1 MKTTK
6 TKNPMN
12 MKQLVRAWALA
23 SAVLLLPVSASGG
36 AVESAPVEPA
46 ESGFTD
52 WWNGKYATGD
62 WFGARDVLKDHGLSL
77 KGKWRGAF
85 YGILASENGQK
96 GVFDQELAFAAEL
109 DFAKLTG
116 ADALEGLSAFGEVRW
131 RDNRGDSNPNEIVDA
146 SSLFNPSHYQSGVG
160 WRLLTFG
167 LKYTTPELFGA
178 EDFLTLTGGWLRPQK
193 EFIDQPLSKLFMN
206 NAIESA
212 KGIGGNIPFSSSF
225 STWGGTL
232 EIKPLKWHYAKAG
245 VFMTFPEATSSDN
258 HGLMFQ
264 GYAPDTSLNRLMF
277 MGETGVTPEIGSAK
291 LPGRYAFGAYVYGQD
306 EEEGGNQYGFYWQ
319 ADQMLFRE
327 PGALVPSA
335 GTTDGKS
342 LASPVNVDAKPK
354 LSTQGLRMFNLFT
367 AAPSFN
373 NKYPFYFQSGLVY
386 EGLIPTRDK
395 DLLMAA
401 VGLASY
407 ANKEDATN
415 TLVFETGYRFQINGW
430 AFLQPYF
437 QYLSRPNGTPDV
449 ANAAILGFLAGID
462 F

>member
-1 MKTTK
+1 M
-6 TKNPMN
+6 KNPTSN
-12 MKQLVRAWALA
+12 LWRGATLL
-23 SAVLLLPVSASGG
+23 AVLCVIATGARAGQGTAGSQVASPPG
-36 AVESAPVEPA
+36 AFEE
-46 ESGFTD
+46 

-62 WFGARDVLKDHGLSL
+62 WFGARDALKD
-77 KGKWRGAF
+77 RGIKLGGSYKLAYFGVVGSQNGSGGF
-85 YGILASENGQK
+85 YGQDI
-96 GVFDQELAFAAEL
+96 VFNANA
-109 DFAKLTG
+109 DFAKLLG
-116 ADALEGLSAFGEVRW
+116 WDGIDGLEGFIEGRW
-131 RDNRGDSNPNEIVDA
+131 RENRPNVGNPNELVDA
-146 SSLFNPSHYQSGVG
+146 SSMFNPSPWWSGVG
-160 WRLLTFG
+160 WRMVQFG
-167 LKYTTPELFGA
+167 AKYTSPEMFGVD
-178 EDFLTLTGGWLRPQK
+178 EFLTLKGGWLRPQR
-193 EFIDQPLSKLFMN
+193 EFIDQPLSKLFLN
-206 NAIESA
+206 NAINSS
-212 KGIGGNIPFSSSF
+212 KGVGGNIPFSSSF
-225 STWGGTL
+225 STWGGT
-232 EIKPLKWHYAKAG
+232 AQVKAADWQYTKMG
-245 VFMTFPEATSSDN
+245 LFMAYPDGTSFDN
-258 HGLMFQ
+258 NGLMFQ

-277 MGETGVTPEIGSAK
+277 MGETGVTPEIGSSK

-354 LSTQGLRMFNLFT
+354 LSTQGLRIFNLFT

-373 NKYPFYFQSGLVY
+373 NNYPFYFQSGLVY
-386 EGLIPTRDK
+386 EGLIPTRDQ

-415 TLVFETGYRFQINGW
+415 TLVFETGYRFQVNGW

-437 QYLSRPNGTPDV
+437 QYLSRPDGTPDV